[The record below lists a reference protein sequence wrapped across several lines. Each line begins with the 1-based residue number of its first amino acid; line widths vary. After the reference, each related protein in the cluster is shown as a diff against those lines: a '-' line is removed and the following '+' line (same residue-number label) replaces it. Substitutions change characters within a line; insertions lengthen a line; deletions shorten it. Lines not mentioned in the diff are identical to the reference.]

1 MKKRADKTDLFPG
14 ILHADGDKA
23 QYKCTVALATKL
35 TRGSAANAVFS
46 SLTID
51 SAGQLLPDGTYRL
64 DVRGRIFKVRR
75 EGGKWPI
82 LQL

>member
-1 MKKRADKTDLFPG
+1 MKKGTDKTDVFPG
-14 ILHADGDKA
+14 ILRGDGNA
-23 QYKCTVALATKL
+23 IQYKCTVALMTRL
-35 TRGSAANAVFS
+35 TPGTSANAVLS
-46 SLTID
+46 CLRID
-51 SAGQLLPDGTYRL
+51 SAEQSPPDGMYRL